1 MRYGSCFLGSCALA
15 WALWLAGCETEVIR
29 PDDGEGGSSVEG
41 GAPGNGP
48 GAGPGAGPGSGGSSS
63 EAAIKADTCNNIC
76 STFGMCSPTENCV
89 GDCIAEDVPNCI
101 TEWAA
106 YLNCLADG
114 FNGNCE
120 QLAAC
125 DAEKNVWFACQD
137 AMGCESWGCGQ
148 DATSCTCTGEC
159 KNTSL
164 EQVCQFTDGGM
175 NIPCDCYAD
184 GAFLGSCTVNGDAC
198 NIPDGCCFD
207 LL

>member
-1 MRYGSCFLGSCALA
+1 MRFRSCFTGGCALA
-15 WALWLAGCETEVIR
+15 WACWLGGCETEVIR
-29 PDDGEGGSSVEG
+29 PDDGVGGSSLEG

-48 GAGPGAGPGSGGSSS
+48 GAGPGAGGGSS
-63 EAAIKADTCNNIC
+63 APAIKEQACNNTC
-76 STFGMCSPTENCV
+76 STFGACAPTE
-89 GDCIAEDVPNCI
+89 DCLGECMASDVPYCLE
-101 TEWAA
+101 EWAA
-106 YLNCLADG
+106 YLNCLADS

-120 QLAAC
+120 QQQPTC

-137 AMGCESWGCGQ
+137 ANGCEYWGCGQ

-159 KNTSL
+159 KNTEL

-184 GAFLGSCTVNGDAC
+184 GEFLGSCTVNGNAC
-198 NIPDGCCFD
+198 DIPEGCCFD